1 MMVLWPFAGA
11 QLGLQNNTCLLAGF
25 VPFTYA
31 GVVGTE
37 TEDYGL
43 DRLTSNMG
51 FSHMAAAVLAMD
63 QFNNRDTTVVGEL
76 AFLGDCNIVFDMDNS
91 YFFDT
96 GMINHRST
104 QLLQDEVIRTGVI
117 PCAIAGPHS
126 DLPAQLLSTFAA
138 SVEIPLVAHR
148 AFNSRV
154 NSDFFSPY
162 SNQVYPDQLAM
173 IDSLLAFLR
182 YTERTNYIAI
192 LYSAVGDTSPQRQES
207 LALRL
212 KAEGMQYRTYTY
224 TFEYIEGDEVDEALT
239 LKTALTD
246 LKNDGYRTV
255 VIMMD
260 FPELELQL
268 IADAAEEVGGVNG
281 DDYFWIYAGGIDLSA
296 FSWTPV
302 GLNDNSISFLAG
314 SAMLSPLE
322 GFQAVDPDNDPFAS
336 SWKSQNAS
344 FVDRVNAYVTIG
356 NDEPGHYTASPDYF
370 QHLLPEPG
378 AGFMFDAVMSIGIG
392 ACVAKNNN
400 TSSHLEG
407 IRDVDFTGATGRV
420 RLGNGKWV
428 RGGRNSSDAV
438 FGVVNLFHEFAAR
451 NQKEWDSLFGED
463 GEPTV

>member
-1 MMVLWPFAGA
+1 
-11 QLGLQNNTCLLAGF
+11 
-25 VPFTYA
+25 
-31 GVVGTE
+31 
-37 TEDYGL
+37 
-43 DRLTSNMG
+43 
-51 FSHMAAAVLAMD
+51 MAAAVLAMD
-63 QFNNRDTTVVGEL
+63 QFNNRDPTVVSEL
-76 AFLGDCNIVFDMDNS
+76 ASLGDCNIVFDMNNS

-96 GMINHRST
+96 GIFNHRST
-104 QLLQDEVIRTGVI
+104 QLLQEEVIKTGVI
-117 PCAIAGPHS
+117 PCAIAGPHN

-154 NSDFFSPY
+154 NTDFFSPY
-162 SNQVYPDQLAM
+162 SNQVYPHQLAM
-173 IDSLLAFLR
+173 IDALLAFLR
-182 YTERTNYIAI
+182 YTKRTNYIAI
-192 LYSAVGDTSPQRQES
+192 LYSAAGDTSTQRQES
-207 LALRL
+207 LASRL
-212 KAEGMQYRTYTY
+212 KAEGMRYRPYA
-224 TFEYIEGDEVDEALT
+224 FEYEYSQGDEVNEALT
-239 LKTALTD
+239 LNTTLTN

-255 VIMMD
+255 VVMLD
-260 FPELELQL
+260 FPEWELQL

-296 FSWTPV
+296 FSLTPV
-302 GLNDNSISFLAG
+302 GLVLNDISISFLAG

-322 GFQAVDPDNDPFAS
+322 GFQAADPDNDPFAI

-356 NDEPGHYTASPDYF
+356 NDEPGHYTAFPDYF
-370 QHLLPEPG
+370 QQLLPEPG

-392 ACVAKNNN
+392 ACVAKKYN

-407 IRDVDFTGATGRV
+407 IRAVDFTGATGRV
-420 RLGNGKWV
+420 RLGNEMWI

-451 NQKEWDSLFGED
+451 NQNEWDSLFGKD